1 MKYTNPID
9 KSPVLSPDEAAALYE
24 TTPVD
29 IAVIGGGPA
38 GCSAA
43 INGRTRGR
51 SVVILSGE
59 YQNSP
64 LYKASV
70 IDNMPGLPG
79 RSGAELLDLFHA
91 QAAGLGSVYIKGR
104 ALVIMPSDF
113 GSSKTGPKPGF
124 QVAYG
129 SQFLMARSIILTTGV
144 AAATP
149 YPGEDE
155 FLGRG
160 VSYCATCDGM
170 LYRGRE
176 VAVIAKSKD
185 AVEEALHL
193 CRIGCKVTL
202 FVNPGDLKR
211 WDITLPEDTFV
222 RVLQASSFKI
232 EGEDFVTQLVTEKET
247 IPVSGIFILRT
258 TIALGSLLSGL
269 ALEKNYI
276 ITAKDQSTNIPGV
289 FAAGD
294 CTGKPLQIAK
304 ALGEGLVAALS
315 ADAFIT
321 AQDAAAASLLPVQEA
336 AAQKV
341 EKGDA
346 K

>member
-1 MKYTNPID
+1 MEYSKHID
-9 KSPVLSPDEAAALYE
+9 SSPVLTPEEASALYE

-51 SVVILSGE
+51 SAVILSGE

-64 LYKASV
+64 LYKAQV

-79 RSGAELLDLFHA
+79 KSGAELLDLFHA
-91 QAAGLGSVYIKGR
+91 HAAQMGAVSLKGL
-104 ALVIMPSDF
+104 ALVIMPTDF
-113 GSSKTGPKPGF
+113 GSSKTGPQPGF

-129 SQFLMARSIILTTGV
+129 NSFLMAKTIILTTGV

-155 FLGRG
+155 YLGRG

-170 LYRGRE
+170 LYRGRD
-176 VAVIAKSKD
+176 VAVIAKSRD
-185 AVEEALHL
+185 AIEEALHL
-193 CRIGCKVTL
+193 CKIGCKVSL
-202 FVNPGDLKR
+202 FVNPADLKR
-211 WDITLPEDTFV
+211 WNITLPDNTFV
-222 RVLQASSFKI
+222 RVLSASGYKI
-232 EGEDFVTQLVTEKET
+232 EGEEYVSQLVTDKGSF
-247 IPVSGIFILRT
+247 PVSGVFILRT
-258 TIALGSLLSGL
+258 TIALQSLLSGL
-269 ALEKNYI
+269 ALEKSYI
-276 ITAKDQSTNIPGV
+276 MADKKQTTNIPGV

-315 ADAFIT
+315 ADAYLSGIE
-321 AQDAAAASLLPVQEA
+321 AASAGAAAAGL
-336 AAQKV
+336 K
-341 EKGDA
+341 
-346 K
+346 

>member
-1 MKYTNPID
+1 MDYTRHINTAPA
-9 KSPVLSPDEAAALYE
+9 LSPEEAAALYE

-43 INGRTRGR
+43 INSCNRGR

-79 RSGAELLDLFHA
+79 KSGAELLELFHKH
-91 QAAGLGSVYIKGR
+91 AAELGAVYLKGR
-104 ALVIMPSDF
+104 ALVVMPSDF
-113 GSSKTGPKPGF
+113 GSSKTGPQPGF

-129 SQFLMARSIILTTGV
+129 SEFLMARTVILATGV
-144 AAATP
+144 AAAAP
-149 YPGEDE
+149 YPGEDKY
-155 FLGRG
+155 LGRG

-170 LYRGRE
+170 LYRGRD
-176 VAVIAKSKD
+176 VAVIAKSPD
-185 AVEEALHL
+185 AIEEALHL
-193 CRIGCKVTL
+193 CKIGCKVTL

-211 WDITLPEDTFV
+211 WNITLPENIFV
-222 RVLQASSFKI
+222 RVLRAQTFTI
-232 EGEDFVTQLVTEKET
+232 EGDDFVTQLVTDNET
-247 IPVSGIFILRT
+247 IPVSGIFILRA
-258 TIALGSLLSGL
+258 TIALGSLLTGL

-276 ITAKDQSTNIPGV
+276 VTSKDQSTNIPGV

-304 ALGEGLVAALS
+304 ALGEGLLAALS
-315 ADAFIT
+315 ADTYIT
-321 AQDAAAASLLPVQEA
+321 SLESASAGTVL
-336 AAQKV
+336 
-341 EKGDA
+341 GGA

>member
-1 MKYTNPID
+1 MEYSKHID
-9 KSPVLSPDEAAALYE
+9 TSPVLTPEEASALYE

-70 IDNMPGLPG
+70 IENMPGLPG
-79 RSGAELLDLFHA
+79 KSGAELLDLFHA
-91 QAAGLGSVYIKGR
+91 HAAQMGAVPLKGR
-104 ALVIMPSDF
+104 ALVVMPTDF
-113 GSSKTGPKPGF
+113 GSSKTGPQPGF

-129 SQFLMARSIILTTGV
+129 NSFLMAKSIILTTGV

-155 FLGRG
+155 YLGRG

-170 LYRGRE
+170 LYRGRD
-176 VAVIAKSKD
+176 VAVIAKSRD
-185 AVEEALHL
+185 SIDEALHL
-193 CRIGCKVTL
+193 CKIGCRVSL
-202 FVNPGDLKR
+202 FVKPADLNR
-211 WDITLPEDTFV
+211 WGIKLPDNTFV
-222 RVLQASSFKI
+222 RVLSASGYKI
-232 EGEDFVTQLVTEKET
+232 EGDQYVTQLVTNKESY
-247 IPVSGIFILRT
+247 PVSGIFILRS
-258 TIALGSLLSGL
+258 TIALQSLLSGL
-269 ALEKNYI
+269 ALEKSYI
-276 ITAKDQSTNIPGV
+276 LTDKKQTTNIPGV

-315 ADAFIT
+315 ADT
-321 AQDAAAASLLPVQEA
+321 YLSGLEAAAAAIA
-336 AAQKV
+336 AAGTK
-341 EKGDA
+341 
-346 K
+346 

>member
-1 MKYTNPID
+1 MNYSNQID
-9 KSPVLSPDEAAALYE
+9 TTPALSPEAAAALYE

-51 SVVILSGE
+51 SAVILSGD
-59 YQNSP
+59 YRNSP

-70 IDNMPGLPG
+70 VENMPGLPG
-79 RSGAELLDLFHA
+79 KSGAQLLDLFHEH
-91 QAAGLGSVYIKGR
+91 AASLGCVYLKGR
-104 ALVIMPSDF
+104 ALVVMPTDF
-113 GSSKTGPKPGF
+113 GSSKTGPNPGF

-129 SQFLMARSIILTTGV
+129 NQFLMARSVILTTGV
-144 AAATP
+144 AAAKP
-149 YPGEDE
+149 YPGEDKY
-155 FLGRG
+155 LGRG

-170 LYRGRE
+170 LYRGRD
-176 VAVIAKSKD
+176 VAVIAKSGD

-193 CRIGCKVTL
+193 SKIGCKVTL
-202 FVNPGDLKR
+202 FVNPADLKR
-211 WDITLPEDTFV
+211 WNISLPENTFV
-222 RVLQASSFKI
+222 RVLNSSGFKI
-232 EGEDFVTQLVTEKET
+232 EGDDFVSHIVTDQET
-247 IPVSGIFILRT
+247 IAVTGIFILRS

-269 ALEKNYI
+269 ALDNSYI
-276 ITAKDQSTNIPGV
+276 RTDKSMSTNIPGV

-315 ADAFIT
+315 ADTYLT
-321 AQDAAAASLLPVQEA
+321 AREAAASA
-336 AAQKV
+336 HTQKDGV
-341 EKGDA
+341 K
-346 K
+346 

>member
-1 MKYTNPID
+1 MEYKHDID
-9 KSPVLSPDEAAALYE
+9 TSPVLTPDEAAALYE

-38 GCSAA
+38 GFSAA
-43 INGRTRGR
+43 VNGRTRGR

-70 IDNMPGLPG
+70 IENMPGLPG
-79 RSGAELLDLFHA
+79 KSGAELLDLFSSHA
-91 QAAGLGSVYIKGR
+91 GKMGAVSLKGR

-113 GSSKTGPKPGF
+113 GSSKTGAKPGF

-129 SQFLMARSIILTTGV
+129 SQFLMARTVILATGV
-144 AAATP
+144 AAAAP
-149 YPGEDE
+149 FPGEDE

-170 LYRGRE
+170 LYRGRD
-176 VAVIAKSKD
+176 VAVIAKTED

-193 CRIGCKVTL
+193 CKIGCKVTL
-202 FVNPGDLKR
+202 FVNPADLKR
-211 WDITLPEDTFV
+211 WNITLPDNTFV
-222 RVLQASSFKI
+222 RILHASGFKI
-232 EGEDFVTQLVTEKET
+232 EGEDYVARLVTDKES
-247 IPVSGIFILRT
+247 IAVSGVFILRS
-258 TIALGSLLSGL
+258 TIALSSLLSGL
-269 ALEKNYI
+269 ESEKNYI
-276 ITAKDQSTNIPGV
+276 LTDKSQATNIPGV

-315 ADAFIT
+315 ADTYLTGLEASET
-321 AQDAAAASLLPVQEA
+321 A
-336 AAQKV
+336 KI
-341 EKGDA
+341 
-346 K
+346 

>member
-1 MKYTNPID
+1 MEYSKHID
-9 KSPVLSPDEAAALYE
+9 SSPVLTPEEASALYE

-64 LYKASV
+64 LYKAQV
-70 IDNMPGLPG
+70 IENMPGLPAK
-79 RSGAELLDLFHA
+79 SGAELLDMFHA
-91 QAAGLGSVYIKGR
+91 HAAQMGAVSLKGL
-104 ALVIMPSDF
+104 ALVIMPTDF
-113 GSSKTGPKPGF
+113 GSSKTGPQPGF

-129 SQFLMARSIILTTGV
+129 SSFLMAKTIILATGV

-155 FLGRG
+155 YLGRG

-170 LYRGRE
+170 LYRGRD
-176 VAVIAKSKD
+176 VAVIAKSRD
-185 AVEEALHL
+185 AIEEALHL
-193 CRIGCKVTL
+193 CKIGCNVSL
-202 FVNPGDLKR
+202 FVNPADLKR
-211 WDITLPEDTFV
+211 WNITLPDNTFV
-222 RVLQASSFKI
+222 RVLGASGYKI
-232 EGEDFVTQLVTEKET
+232 EGEEYVTRLVTDKES
-247 IPVSGIFILRT
+247 IAVSGVFILRT
-258 TIALGSLLSGL
+258 TIALQSLLSGL
-269 ALEKNYI
+269 ALEKSYI
-276 ITAKDQSTNIPGV
+276 MTDKKQTTNIPGV

-304 ALGEGLVAALS
+304 ALGDGLVAALS
-315 ADAFIT
+315 ADAYLSGIE
-321 AQDAAAASLLPVQEA
+321 AASPGAAAAGS
-336 AAQKV
+336 K
-341 EKGDA
+341 
-346 K
+346 

>member
-1 MKYTNPID
+1 MEYSKHID
-9 KSPVLSPDEAAALYE
+9 SSPVLTPEEASVLYE

-64 LYKASV
+64 LYKAWV
-70 IDNMPGLPG
+70 IENMPGLPG
-79 RSGAELLDLFHA
+79 KSGAELLDLFHA
-91 QAAGLGSVYIKGR
+91 HAAQMGAVPLKGL
-104 ALVIMPSDF
+104 ALVIMPTDF
-113 GSSKTGPKPGF
+113 GSSKTGPQPGF

-129 SQFLMARSIILTTGV
+129 NSFLMAKTIILTTGV

-155 FLGRG
+155 YLGRG

-170 LYRGRE
+170 LYRGRD
-176 VAVIAKSKD
+176 VAVIAKSRD
-185 AVEEALHL
+185 AIEEALHL
-193 CRIGCKVTL
+193 CKIGCKVSL
-202 FVNPGDLKR
+202 FVNPADLKR
-211 WDITLPEDTFV
+211 WNITLPDNTFV
-222 RVLQASSFKI
+222 RVLSASGYKI
-232 EGEDFVTQLVTEKET
+232 EGDEYVSQLVTDKESF
-247 IPVSGIFILRT
+247 PVSGVFILRT
-258 TIALGSLLSGL
+258 TIALQSLLSGL
-269 ALEKNYI
+269 ALEKSYI
-276 ITAKDQSTNIPGV
+276 MADKKQTTNIPGV

-304 ALGEGLVAALS
+304 ALGEGLIAALS
-315 ADAFIT
+315 ADAYLSGIE
-321 AQDAAAASLLPVQEA
+321 AASSGAAAAGS
-336 AAQKV
+336 K
-341 EKGDA
+341 
-346 K
+346 